1 MPNHEEVIIDG
12 DSTDEEEEVCI
23 ITPESRKR
31 RRRSNIMT
39 EQDEEK
45 EEEEEKE
52 QPKDQEKKKMKTK
65 ETKTLARSSS
75 IPRRQQLLHIGKDGI
90 SSQYM
95 TLRTPTP
102 VRRSRRNL
110 QQLSISAAIAHEDR
124 GRHYNHDEDK
134 ANEDDDD
141 VYIVHPPSARSKT
154 SNGRKNRRAAIQ
166 DSDEVLVP
174 ATKEQDEEKN
184 SEKENRNDDA
194 ISSASRRSSRIQ
206 HNRQEKKAQHGSA
219 RKLAYPVLDNCLD
232 NIQSLGPHY
241 QNGDD
246 DDDDD
251 DDAEDLEQEE
261 AVAPPSEQRRRPLR
275 REGERDD
282 RERVYADGG
291 EDVDDFICD
300 DDEIEYMDDDEEG
313 VISIGMP
320 DDEME
325 DDTEKLTAALAA
337 GRSREINEWFSIY
350 LAYLEECII
359 DPDFEN
365 KMRRKR
371 SKAKHQ
377 LYDQAVNR
385 IERKLCSCRD
395 SVRSGVAWP
404 ERMVDALKCASLF
417 RSSHV
422 STEQDCEACNR
433 RQHVATCHVE
443 LAGVACDATKLYG
456 HNWMRHLKETTKEA
470 ASVQIAFEMGSRTLA
485 YWQLLH
491 AKQFWCILVD
501 AKIKECADSTG
512 RIAEQ
517 YRNEFFTQEFGRYK
531 RLVGLVEKFAE
542 DSKRV
547 SVYMPNLWKRITRHN
562 MTSDFLPLPSR
573 ASVYTS
579 AESRRGTL
587 DAFVAESEEED
598 PEDEEAVM
606 EKREEK
612 QRVGTCENND
622 DNQATDEE
630 QKVKRSS
637 SLGTPHSKRKQEQSL
652 ELAAIGDDEKGDN
665 LVKHEK
671 DIDDLM
677 CLACDASQRDAGV
690 VHGLY
695 LHVYCCYACAKRQYR
710 MKVGCLVCNRPID
723 RVLRLLP
730 LTLNARNAIRN
741 QKSQNGRMFK

>member
-1 MPNHEEVIIDG
+1 MAKHEEVIIDG

-39 EQDEEK
+39 DHDKEEEE

-52 QPKDQEKKKMKTK
+52 QTKDQERKKMKTK

-134 ANEDDDD
+134 GKDDDDD
-141 VYIVHPPSARSKT
+141 VYIVHPPSARFKT
-154 SNGRKNRRAAIQ
+154 SNGRKSRRVAIQ

-174 ATKEQDEEKN
+174 TAKEQDEEKN
-184 SEKENRNDDA
+184 FEKENRNDDA
-194 ISSASRRSSRIQ
+194 MSSASRRSSRIQ
-206 HNRQEKKAQHGSA
+206 HNRQEKKAQH
-219 RKLAYPVLDNCLD
+219 
-232 NIQSLGPHY
+232 
-241 QNGDD
+241 
-246 DDDDD
+246 
-251 DDAEDLEQEE
+251 EDSEQEE
-261 AVAPPSEQRRRPLR
+261 AVAPPSEKRRRPLP

-325 DDTEKLTAALAA
+325 DDTEELTAALAA

-456 HNWMRHLKETTKEA
+456 HNWMRHLKKTTKEA
-470 ASVQIAFEMGSRTLA
+470 ASVQIAFEMGSVCHARTLA

-501 AKIKECADSTG
+501 AKIKKCADSTG

-547 SVYMPNLWKRITRHN
+547 FVYMPNVWKRITRHN

-573 ASVYTS
+573 ASIYTS

-612 QRVGTCENND
+612 QRVDTCESNG

-741 QKSQNGRMFK
+741 QKSQN

>member
-1 MPNHEEVIIDG
+1 MPKHEEVIIDG
-12 DSTDEEEEVCI
+12 DSTDEEQEVRI

-31 RRRSNIMT
+31 HRRSNIMT
-39 EQDEEK
+39 DEDEE

-52 QPKDQEKKKMKTK
+52 QTKTQEKKK
-65 ETKTLARSSS
+65 ETKTLASSSS
-75 IPRRQQLLHIGKDGI
+75 IPRRQQLLHMGRDGI
-90 SSQYM
+90 SLQYM
-95 TLRTPTP
+95 TLRTPMP
-102 VRRSRRNL
+102 VRHSRRNL
-110 QQLSISAAIAHEDR
+110 QQLSISAAVARVDR
-124 GRHYNHDEDK
+124 GRHHQHDEDNGNDE
-134 ANEDDDD
+134 AND
-141 VYIVHPPSARSKT
+141 VYIVRPPSASPKT
-154 SNGRKNRRAAIQ
+154 RNGRKSRRTAIQ

-174 ATKEQDEEKN
+174 AEKEQDEQKG
-184 SEKENRNDDA
+184 DDA
-194 ISSASRRSSRIQ
+194 VMSSASRRSLRIQ
-206 HNRQEKKAQHGSA
+206 HHRQEKKAQHGIA

-241 QNGDD
+241 QSAS
-246 DDDDD
+246 DDD
-251 DDAEDLEQEE
+251 DDAEELAPEE
-261 AVAPPSEQRRRPLR
+261 AVAPPPEKRRRSLP

-313 VISIGMP
+313 VISIETP
-320 DDEME
+320 DDEIE
-325 DDTEKLTAALAA
+325 DDTEELTAILAA
-337 GRSREINEWFSIY
+337 GRSREISEWFSIY
-350 LAYLEECII
+350 LTYLEECII
-359 DPDFEN
+359 DPGFEN

-371 SKAKHQ
+371 PKAKHQ

-395 SVRSGVAWP
+395 SVQSGVAWP
-404 ERMVDALKCASLF
+404 KRMVDALKCASLF

-422 STEQDCEACNR
+422 SAEQNCEACDR

-443 LAGVACDATKLYG
+443 LAGMACDATKLYG
-456 HNWMRHLKETTKEA
+456 HNWMRYLKETTQKA
-470 ASVQIAFEMGSRTLA
+470 APVQMTFEMGSRTLA

-491 AKQFWCILVD
+491 AKQFWCVLVD

-517 YRNEFFTQEFGRYK
+517 YRNEFFTKEFGRYK

-542 DSKRV
+542 DSKRITV
-547 SVYMPNLWKRITRHN
+547 CMRNVWKRITRHN

-573 ASVYTS
+573 AWS
-579 AESRRGTL
+579 ESRRGTL
-587 DAFVAESEEED
+587 NAFVAESEEED
-598 PEDEEAVM
+598 TEENEEAAI

-612 QRVGTCENND
+612 QRVDTCGSND

-630 QKVKRSS
+630 QEVKGGSR
-637 SLGTPHSKRKQEQSL
+637 LGTLHSKRKQEQKL
-652 ELAAIGDDEKGDN
+652 QLATKGDDEKGDN
-665 LVKHEK
+665 LFKHEK

-677 CLACDASQRDAGV
+677 CLVCDASQRDAGV

-695 LHVYCCYACAKRQYR
+695 LHVYCCYACAKRQHQ
-710 MKVGCLVCNRPID
+710 MKIGCLVCNRPID

-730 LTLNARNAIRN
+730 LTLDARNAVRN
-741 QKSQNGRMFK
+741 HKS

>member
-1 MPNHEEVIIDG
+1 MPKYEEVIIDG
-12 DSTDEEEEVCI
+12 DSTDEEQEVRI

-31 RRRSNIMT
+31 HRRSNIMT
-39 EQDEEK
+39 EEDEE
-45 EEEEEKE
+45 EEGEEEKE
-52 QPKDQEKKKMKTK
+52 QTKNQEKKK
-65 ETKTLARSSS
+65 ETKTLASSS
-75 IPRRQQLLHIGKDGI
+75 SVPRRQQLLHMGRDGI

-95 TLRTPTP
+95 TLRTPMP

-110 QQLSISAAIAHEDR
+110 QQLSISAAVARGDR
-124 GRHYNHDEDK
+124 GRHHQHDEDNG
-134 ANEDDDD
+134 NEDND
-141 VYIVHPPSARSKT
+141 VYIVRSPSASPKT
-154 SNGRKNRRAAIQ
+154 RNRRKSRCTAIQ

-174 ATKEQDEEKN
+174 AEKEQDGQNNLEREKGD
-184 SEKENRNDDA
+184 EA
-194 ISSASRRSSRIQ
+194 VMSSASRRSLRIQ
-206 HNRQEKKAQHGSA
+206 HHRQEKEAQHGIA

-232 NIQSLGPHY
+232 KIPSLGPHY
-241 QNGDD
+241 QSGS
-246 DDDDD
+246 DDDD
-251 DDAEDLEQEE
+251 DDAVELAPEE
-261 AVAPPSEQRRRPLR
+261 AVAPPPEKRRRSLP

-282 RERVYADGG
+282 REKVYADGG

-300 DDEIEYMDDDEEG
+300 DDEIEYMDDDEED
-313 VISIGMP
+313 VISIETP

-325 DDTEKLTAALAA
+325 DDTEELTAILAA
-337 GRSREINEWFSIY
+337 GRSREISEWFSIY
-350 LAYLEECII
+350 LTYLEECII
-359 DPDFEN
+359 DPGLEN
-365 KMRRKR
+365 KTRRKR
-371 SKAKHQ
+371 PKAKHQ

-422 STEQDCEACNR
+422 SAEQDCEACNR

-456 HNWMRHLKETTKEA
+456 HNWMRYLKETTQKA
-470 ASVQIAFEMGSRTLA
+470 APVQMTFKMGSRTLA

-512 RIAEQ
+512 RIAKQ
-517 YRNEFFTQEFGRYK
+517 YRNEFFTKEFGRYK

-542 DSKRV
+542 DSKRITV
-547 SVYMPNLWKRITRHN
+547 CMRNVWKRITRHN
-562 MTSDFLPLPSR
+562 MTSDFLPIPSR
-573 ASVYTS
+573 AWS
-579 AESRRGTL
+579 ESRRGKL

-598 PEDEEAVM
+598 TEENEEAVM
-606 EKREEK
+606 KKREEK
-612 QRVGTCENND
+612 QRLDTCGSND

-630 QKVKRSS
+630 KEVKGGSR
-637 SLGTPHSKRKQEQSL
+637 LGTLHSKRKQEQKL
-652 ELAAIGDDEKGDN
+652 QLATKGDDEKGDN
-665 LVKHEK
+665 LFKHEK

-677 CLACDASQRDAGV
+677 CLVCDASQRDAGV

-695 LHVYCCYACAKRQYR
+695 LHVYCCYACAKRQHQ
-710 MKVGCLVCNRPID
+710 MKLGCLVCNRPID

-730 LTLNARNAIRN
+730 LTLDARNAVRN
-741 QKSQNGRMFK
+741 HKS

>member
-1 MPNHEEVIIDG
+1 
-12 DSTDEEEEVCI
+12 
-23 ITPESRKR
+23 
-31 RRRSNIMT
+31 
-39 EQDEEK
+39 
-45 EEEEEKE
+45 
-52 QPKDQEKKKMKTK
+52 
-65 ETKTLARSSS
+65 
-75 IPRRQQLLHIGKDGI
+75 
-90 SSQYM
+90 M

-134 ANEDDDD
+134 GKDDDDD
-141 VYIVHPPSARSKT
+141 VYIVHPPSARFKT
-154 SNGRKNRRAAIQ
+154 SNGRKSRRVAIQ

-174 ATKEQDEEKN
+174 TAKEQDEEKN
-184 SEKENRNDDA
+184 FEKENRNDDA
-194 ISSASRRSSRIQ
+194 MSSASRRSSRIQ

-325 DDTEKLTAALAA
+325 DDTEELTAALAA

-456 HNWMRHLKETTKEA
+456 HNWMRHLKKTTKEA

-501 AKIKECADSTG
+501 AKIKKCADSTG

-517 YRNEFFTQEFGRYK
+517 FRNEFFTQEFGRYK

-547 SVYMPNLWKRITRHN
+547 SVYMPNVWKRITRHN
-562 MTSDFLPLPSR
+562 MTSDYLPLPSR
-573 ASVYTS
+573 ASIYTS

-606 EKREEK
+606 EKREERNSEWIHAK
-612 QRVGTCENND
+612 IMMTIKPLMKNKN
-622 DNQATDEE
+622 
-630 QKVKRSS
+630 
-637 SLGTPHSKRKQEQSL
+637 L